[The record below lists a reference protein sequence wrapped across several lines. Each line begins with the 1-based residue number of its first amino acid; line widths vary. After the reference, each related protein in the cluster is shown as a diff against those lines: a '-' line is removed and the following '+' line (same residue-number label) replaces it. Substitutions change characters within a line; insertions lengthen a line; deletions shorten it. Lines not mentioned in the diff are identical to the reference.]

1 DADGYSQTHPVV
13 NVYCGGTPKAT
24 YGVTPQVTGFDY
36 GCYDDCGDGW
46 KVTDITW
53 HGDPLSDTCALAP
66 IWNNG
71 YVIQQ
76 GPYTW
81 P

>member
-1 DADGYSQTHPVV
+1 MQKKTADA
-13 NVYCGGTPKAT
+13 GTRIC
-24 YGVTPQVTGFDY
+24 TG
-36 GCYDDCGDGW
+36 GDGW
-46 KVTDITW
+46 KVTDVTW
-53 HGDPLSDTCALAP
+53 HGDPLSDACDLAP